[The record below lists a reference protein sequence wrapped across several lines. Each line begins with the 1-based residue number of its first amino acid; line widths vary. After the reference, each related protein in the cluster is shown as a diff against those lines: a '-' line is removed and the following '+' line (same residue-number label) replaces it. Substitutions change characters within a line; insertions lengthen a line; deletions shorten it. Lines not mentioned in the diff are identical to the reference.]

1 MSHFM
6 GELWGVYGK
15 DLAENLHCYKSTA
28 LYIPYTYI
36 QCKQLGQ
43 FVMPKT
49 LKNWIGV
56 VNSCDY

>member
-36 QCKQLGQ
+36 YH
-43 FVMPKT
+43 
-49 LKNWIGV
+49 
-56 VNSCDY
+56 VNN